1 MKRPLLLSA
10 LFGCALLVAGCALT
24 GPRTKK
30 QAEPAKKAERVFPER
45 RADVLV
51 EGDYRSTT
59 PGTIRIRRGFGER
72 YVALH
77 ENGKPVRAFRVEPI
91 YTSVR
96 SDMAYFDLNPTG
108 PIDVQDL
115 PTDNDTLYT
124 IPYFSG
130 PIEIVDREFDLT
142 LIVAN

>member
-1 MKRPLLLSA
+1 MKPPALLSA
-10 LFGCALLVAGCALT
+10 LLGCVFLVAGCAPT
-24 GPRTKK
+24 GARTKK
-30 QAEPAKKAERVFPER
+30 ADRVFPER
-45 RADVLV
+45 HADVLV

-72 YVALH
+72 HIALY
-77 ENGKPVRAFRVEPI
+77 ENGKPVRTYLLEPV
-91 YTSVR
+91 YTSNR
-96 SDMAYFDLNPTG
+96 SDIAFFNPNPTG

-115 PTDNDTLYT
+115 PTANDTLYT
-124 IPYFSG
+124 IPYFSQ